1 MIRLRGSLTPLS
13 ASVFKVKNLGAGRI
27 PRSRGCLGN
36 PTYHKYPRP
45 PVFIPG
51 NLAFANFR
59 AETVRSETVADIV
72 NRPSTYMGV
81 GEYKLTIQVDDG
93 KKVVREFE
101 VYFDNE
107 KTVPILGKML
117 AKDNDIGERNWAIA
131 YLSRF
136 NRPKL
141 VSLLEDLAR
150 AGNDRQRQ
158 FATQTLAGI
167 KAHR

>member
-1 MIRLRGSLTPLS
+1 
-13 ASVFKVKNLGAGRI
+13 
-27 PRSRGCLGN
+27 
-36 PTYHKYPRP
+36 
-45 PVFIPG
+45 
-51 NLAFANFR
+51 
-59 AETVRSETVADIV
+59 
-72 NRPSTYMGV
+72 
-81 GEYKLTIQVDDG
+81 
-93 KKVVREFE
+93 
-101 VYFDNE
+101 
-107 KTVPILGKML
+107 ML
-117 AKDNDIGERNWAIA
+117 AKDNDIGERNRAIA

>member
-1 MIRLRGSLTPLS
+1 VFGEPDLPLIP
-13 ASVFKVKNLGAGRI
+13 ASPGFY
-27 PRSRGCLGN
+27 SR
-36 PTYHKYPRP
+36 
-45 PVFIPG
+45 
-51 NLAFANFR
+51 NLACANFR